1 MKNIC
6 SIAASDLALCQKCP
20 ALLAYKVHKGKKSA
34 WRVGIK
40 GNGEAYGS
48 IFHKYIAR
56 TFFEGASNSYHPLH
70 QRIKYAVSGSE
81 SELEDMIRE
90 NIFLPFIERHAVRFK
105 SENLFA
111 MAKGVTVW
119 VKAMSEFFRCIP
131 SLRRHDNFSMRSVF
145 KEPERKLQGIYDFY
159 DGNKLIITGCYDALM
174 FNPDEGEVRIFEF
187 KGYRKSDIT
196 VSLSQSLIYSW
207 LIWKDSGI
215 VPSVEIIYLG
225 DEDRSPNIFDSRSV
239 VSMMRSALPKLFYS
253 AFNII
258 SLRRIPET
266 LRNINLCPSCRY
278 SKKCEDDMTKL
289 FRRESLRR
297 ESVRK
302 GSSLV
307 NVLVFF
313 MIALMITAQAFFFLT
328 NSAESVAEEREMMQV
343 RLKLD
348 ALVDDAK
355 YALNHFVVPNDTIP
369 YIGLISKDYHSRI
382 YTITAKSGDKF
393 IEYGKYGT
401 DFYVFYD
408 GRNNQNN
415 AYDSKTKLWESTNKD
430 VAVFDLNYRFLYEA
444 NDSKNDTDGLAEC
457 IDKIKD
463 DYVKIFPPLGENYF
477 LIRARVK
484 LSAGNYIMRQVV
496 MHNGNQQSEEEVFY
510 WDAD

>member
-1 MKNIC
+1 MHTC
-6 SIAASDLALCQKCP
+6 YIAASDLALCQKCP

-131 SLRRHDNFSMRSVF
+131 SLGRHDDFSMRSVF

-159 DGNKLIITGCYDALM
+159 DGNKLVITGCYDALM

-196 VSLSQSLIYSW
+196 VPLSQSLIYSW

-225 DEDRSPNIFDSRSV
+225 EEDKQPDIFDSRSV
-239 VSMMRSALPKLFYS
+239 VSMMRYALPKLFYS

-289 FRRESLRR
+289 FRQ

-348 ALVDDAK
+348 SLVGDAKKALEDIDPHLTSISMWGENYDVRGTK
-355 YALNHFVVPNDTIP
+355 YALFSDT
-369 YIGLISKDYHSRI
+369 SRDNPPG
-382 YTITAKSGDKF
+382 AK
-393 IEYGKYGT
+393 T
-401 DFYVFYD
+401 
-408 GRNNQNN
+408 
-415 AYDSKTKLWESTNKD
+415 WENGN
-430 VAVFDLNYRFLYEA
+430 VGIFDLYYTFMQANAINPGNSNLVDRETKDLYR
-444 NDSKNDTDGLAEC
+444 
-457 IDKIKD
+457 
-463 DYVKIFPPLGENYF
+463 KIFPAMGKNYF
-477 LIRARVK
+477 LIRAREK
-484 LSAGNYIMRQVV
+484 LPAGNYIMRQVV
-496 MHNGNQQSEEEVFY
+496 IEKSGTVLYTRSDEEVFY
-510 WDAD
+510 